1 MIFVYT
7 TPFAEH
13 KLFQAATVLT
23 NHGRLP
29 VAWEGWP
36 EYWTGSA
43 PYGVTYATFGPPPE
57 TPPPA
62 LYRAEGVLLLM
73 PPRRAA
79 LDAATAAFRA
89 RHRVDP
95 SPYAVANDVD
105 DATAAMTSLYA
116 ALTARVPN
124 ARVWTARYSE
134 PSLALK
140 FLNTKAT
147 IPCQ

>member
-13 KLFQAATVLT
+13 KLLQASTVLAS
-23 NHGRLP
+23 HGRQP
-29 VAWEGWP
+29 VCWVGWDD
-36 EYWTGSA
+36 YWTGSS
-43 PYGVTYATFGPPPE
+43 PYGVAYATFGPPPD
-57 TPPPA
+57 A
-62 LYRAEGVLLLM
+62 LPSALLRAEGVLLLM

-79 LDAATAAFRA
+79 LDAATAAYRA

-95 SPYAVANDVD
+95 SPYSVATDID

-140 FLNTKAT
+140 FLNTKVP
-147 IPCQ
+147 IPCP